1 MASRWAAGSVG
12 VVAGD
17 GQAAAV
23 CVDKVAKIGR
33 QREDVDGVG
42 GGGDDAAVA
51 VAVDRV
57 EEIGG
62 NGVDIWAQIFIDQT
76 RRKMNSQL
84 NK

>member
-1 MASRWAAGSVG
+1 MASRW
-12 VVAGD
+12 VAGH

-33 QREDVDGVG
+33 RRVVV
-42 GGGDDAAVA
+42 GDDVAVA

-57 EEIGG
+57 EESGG
-62 NGVDIWAQIFIDQT
+62 KGVDIWAQIFIDQT
-76 RRKMNSQL
+76 RWRMNSQL

>member
-33 QREDVDGVG
+33 QREESMAS
-42 GGGDDAAVA
+42 AAA
-51 VAVDRV
+51 AT
-57 EEIGG
+57 
-62 NGVDIWAQIFIDQT
+62 T
-76 RRKMNSQL
+76 RRWRWRWTGWRRSAATAWTSGL
-84 NK
+84 RSSSTRREGR